1 MRALL
6 DTHTFLWW
14 VSTRGSNLSARASQF
29 ISDPSNEILVSTAS
43 AWEIAIKESNARLR
57 LATRAERYVPDRIR
71 RHGFVTIP
79 VDMAH
84 ALRVSRLPPI
94 HRDPF
99 DRLLVAQALVESI
112 PIVTA
117 DPAINRYDVETIW

>member
-14 VSTRGSNLSARASQF
+14 TASRGSRISAIARELIQDGETEIVLSV
-29 ISDPSNEILVSTAS
+29 VSI
-43 AWEIAIKESNARLR
+43 WEIAIKVGSGRIELPGPIG
-57 LATRAERYVPDRIR
+57 EFIPDRMGL
-71 RHGFVTIP
+71 HAFGALAVE
-79 VDMAH
+79 ASH
-84 ALRVSRLPPI
+84 ALRVAHLPPI

-99 DRLLVAQALVESI
+99 DRLLVAQAQVEGI

-117 DPAINRYDVETIW
+117 DPAIAQYDVETIW